1 MSVNISKTMIV
12 PFFSKN
18 PLDEFSFVF
27 VNKQLKVV
35 NEYKYLGCYF
45 DRELSFKFHIEAAL
59 QRAAKASFAF
69 FSDIENLPT
78 NLKTSL
84 IVRLY
89 HTLVLSVLLYNVE
102 VWGLLILKGSLKKLE
117 KFHLSCLKRILKVGR
132 GFSTAAVFW
141 LLGVTDISTML
152 RLKCLKFIFSV
163 RNKTQFKLR
172 FPLE

>member
-12 PFFSKN
+12 PFFSKS

-69 FSDIENLPT
+69 FSDIENLP

-89 HTLVLSVLLYNVE
+89 HTLVLSVLLYNAE

-117 KFHLSCLKRILKVGR
+117 KFHLSCLKKILK
-132 GFSTAAVFW
+132 
-141 LLGVTDISTML
+141 
-152 RLKCLKFIFSV
+152 
-163 RNKTQFKLR
+163 
-172 FPLE
+172 